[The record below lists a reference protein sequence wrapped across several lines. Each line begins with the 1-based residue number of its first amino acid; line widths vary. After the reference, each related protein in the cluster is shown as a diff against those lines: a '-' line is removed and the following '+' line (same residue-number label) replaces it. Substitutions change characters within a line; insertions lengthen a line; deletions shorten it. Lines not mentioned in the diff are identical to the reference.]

1 VDVPDQSRVTLS
13 RRAWLGGALA
23 VAVTSLGARS
33 EAHSDAGVLEP
44 PRAPPD
50 LRLTLEDGRSCR
62 LNQALVGR
70 VTALQI
76 IFTRCQATCPIQG
89 ALFAQAARQL
99 GDQLA
104 DAQWLS
110 LSIDPTHDDST
121 TLRAWMARLG
131 AHPRWHAGS
140 PEPQDLDAF
149 VDFLKARN
157 RGADRHSAQ
166 VYFFN
171 RAGLL
176 AMRSVDFPPANEMI
190 RVLRALR

>member
-1 VDVPDQSRVTLS
+1 MTRTLP

-23 VAVTSLGARS
+23 AAVTGFGARS
-33 EAHSDAGVLEP
+33 RAHTDAGVVEP
-44 PRAPPD
+44 PRAPPEV
-50 LRLTLEDGRSCR
+50 RLTLEDGRSCR
-62 LNQALVGR
+62 LSQALAGR

-89 ALFAQAARQL
+89 ALFAQGVRQL
-99 GDQLA
+99 GAELA

-110 LSIDPTHDDST
+110 LSIDPDHDDPAA
-121 TLRAWMARLG
+121 LRAWMARLG
-131 AHPRWHAGS
+131 AHPRWHAGR
-140 PEPQDLDAF
+140 PEPQDLDPL

-157 RGADRHSAQ
+157 RGPDRHTAQ

-176 AMRSVDFPPANEMI
+176 ALRSVDFPPVAEMI
-190 RVLRALR
+190 RVLRSLR